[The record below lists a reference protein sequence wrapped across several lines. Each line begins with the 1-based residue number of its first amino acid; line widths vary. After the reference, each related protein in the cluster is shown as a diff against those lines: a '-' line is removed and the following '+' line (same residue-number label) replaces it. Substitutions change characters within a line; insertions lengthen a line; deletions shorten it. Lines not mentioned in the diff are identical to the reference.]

1 VDIILFILAWGVY
14 GFLAH
19 LIAKRGERTGL
30 FYNRVLFLALITM
43 PITFIYVFFLRNPRG
58 GNYQEQRLPNK

>member
-1 VDIILFILAWGVY
+1 MDVIYFFLACGVY

-43 PITFIYVFFLRNPRG
+43 PLTFIYVFFFRNPRG
-58 GNYQEQRLPNK
+58 GTYYEQRLPNK